1 MTATVTFA
9 IIKNRIRFEADFEN
23 ATAAVVDPTRLNE
36 VANGA
41 MRRVWALLLRHRPDH
56 CLAEAALATTANSQT
71 VSLPAAFQQ
80 LRLLEILDG
89 SSYVPMSPYALGDQW
104 RLQQAGAVASPADIR
119 YRIQGT
125 ALKLAPTPTAVYELR
140 LYYLPTFTPLV
151 LDADTF
157 DGINGFEDLVI
168 AEGVLDLLR
177 RRPARGLADVVVGFL
192 LGLQRRLARPLG
204 HAATARDQVDHRGEP
219 RQDDQEYHPH
229 RLDPAR
235 RLVVAPK
242 QVGQDLEQ
250 HQQVGDPGE
259 DDQEV
264 PKKIPGRTPV
274 HGVLLTVVR
283 YAAVS
288 LTGPPGSPRRP
299 PPEVTQS

>member
-177 RRPARGLADVVVGFL
+177 REKM
-192 LGLQRRLARPLG
+192 PLG
-204 HAATARDQVDHRGEP
+204 EWIEKRDDLRKQIIPEATDTDDAPFYLDGGVAAARD
-219 RQDDQEYHPH
+219 
-229 RLDPAR
+229 RLQGLGDAF
-235 RLVVAPK
+235 
-242 QVGQDLEQ
+242 DLP
-250 HQQVGDPGE
+250 DWM
-259 DDQEV
+259 
-264 PKKIPGRTPV
+264 R
-274 HGVLLTVVR
+274 
-283 YAAVS
+283 
-288 LTGPPGSPRRP
+288 
-299 PPEVTQS
+299 